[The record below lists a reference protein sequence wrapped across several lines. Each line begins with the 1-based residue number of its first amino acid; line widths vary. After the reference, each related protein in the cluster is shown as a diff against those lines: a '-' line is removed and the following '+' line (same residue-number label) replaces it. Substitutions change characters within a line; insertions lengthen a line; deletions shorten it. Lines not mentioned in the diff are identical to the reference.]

1 MNVARQK
8 AFWGQNPFSSPRTA
22 QGRAGGGEGGG
33 GERRECQVPEQIGCL
48 VFVSAFLCD
57 AGCFFFFFVLFGFSL
72 GLPLANL
79 RRLVSMAL
87 VKVSMDL
94 VKFLDRV

>member
-1 MNVARQK
+1 
-8 AFWGQNPFSSPRTA
+8 
-22 QGRAGGGEGGG
+22 
-33 GERRECQVPEQIGCL
+33 VPEQIGCL
-48 VFVSAFLCD
+48 VSVSAFLCD
-57 AGCFFFFFVLFGFSL
+57 AGWFFFLFVLFGFSL

-94 VKFLDRV
+94 GKVSMDLVEVSMDLVKGLAWI